1 MDAKKILIVDDEE
14 MIRKMLNLF
23 FTENGYKVFLAENA
37 QRALEILKEDRC
49 QVAFLDLNMPGMNG
63 LDLCRKI
70 RTSFPIT
77 CIFAITGQASLFEL
91 VSCRGAGFDD
101 YFTKPFDLKQL
112 LKAAEDAF
120 EKLNRWKKK

>member
-1 MDAKKILIVDDEE
+1 MDVKKILVVDDED
-14 MIRKMLNLF
+14 MVRKMLNIF
-23 FTENGYKVFLAENA
+23 FTENGYRVFPAENA

-49 QVAFLDLNMPGMNG
+49 QVVFLDLNMPGMNG

-70 RTSFPIT
+70 RAAFPIT

-91 VSCRGAGFDD
+91 VSCREAGFDD

-112 LKAAEDAF
+112 LKVAEDAF